1 MKCLVLFSG
10 TGSVEKSLLKKMN
23 NLCEIRGLDLDNTF
37 KPFYNV
43 DILEWDYKKVFE
55 KWVPDYI
62 HGSPVCKE
70 FSNIKHGH
78 QRDLDLGKRLMYKTL
93 EIIEYVKT
101 INPILLYTI
110 ENPKSNNLRQSGIM
124 EKYNRT
130 TTSYCKYDY
139 PYQKNTDF
147 WFGGFQLKLEPV
159 CRNTKNENDWCNSK
173 KQYGVH
179 RVRLG
184 VSRGSKTHKLSN
196 DNQLPDNE
204 YFRELRKQEKY
215 KGYTDQYFRYRIP
228 ESLCDDIVNCVYQK
242 HICNLVEWLKKK
254 VEKNKKK

>member
-101 INPILLYTI
+101 INPILLYTKVIQTNILDI
-110 ENPKSNNLRQSGIM
+110 E
-124 EKYNRT
+124 
-130 TTSYCKYDY
+130 
-139 PYQKNTDF
+139 YQKVYVMILLN
-147 WFGGFQLKLEPV
+147 V
-159 CRNTKNENDWCNSK
+159 SIKNISVILLN
-173 KQYGVH
+173 G
-179 RVRLG
+179 
-184 VSRGSKTHKLSN
+184 
-196 DNQLPDNE
+196 
-204 YFRELRKQEKY
+204 
-215 KGYTDQYFRYRIP
+215 
-228 ESLCDDIVNCVYQK
+228 
-242 HICNLVEWLKKK
+242 
-254 VEKNKKK
+254 